1 MLGNILGAGDP
12 KRLMGKPSVWRRGGA
27 GIAVAGAIHALLLL
41 AIAGRGV
48 PARAAGD
55 DRSHARAKATARV
68 ERSAILGSAEAEI
81 AAGRTTLGETII
93 RLGAIDRIE
102 ETGDVDEAIRDRDLS
117 LAIYRAMRVEIS
129 AAIARGE
136 PIEMAVLHATQRDG
150 RAARYKRMYPRLAD
164 ALANGGGNC
173 VALSTLA
180 ALLAHD
186 AGRGDVSAFRVYSNH
201 VAPEVAGFHF
211 GMVKRC
217 HGAGEKL
224 ATRDLLFAY
233 ARARATS
240 DAEPFAFPHTDDT
253 CDDPGD
259 VFGEAQLKGD
269 DPPAMPAR
277 RDDAVAAAS
286 ALAQKARDDD
296 ADCKRRTVLEEY
308 DDDVEVIGADG
319 HTLGGVG
326 VPRLATL
333 DLAGHAKS
341 AACFDRRV
349 GAMNDSDPDAY
360 VLALG
365 DAALATEDAARVF
378 AASGELDVAREY
390 ERRLAAHRA
399 KAAAPLERVIAR
411 LSSDDPAVDTSLVL
425 MNAGRLVALG
435 EGGRTAM
442 MLASERHRG
451 FWEIANLMTRPSSQI
466 GAIKRWGE
474 KPADVQRDVIAS
486 LPCAS
491 ETFRAQLRSAA
502 LPEATAIL
510 AACDERVHTL
520 ALATSRAKR

>member
-1 MLGNILGAGDP
+1 
-12 KRLMGKPSVWRRGGA
+12 MGKPSVWKRGGA
-27 GIAVAGAIHALLLL
+27 GIAVAGVLHALLLL

-48 PARAAGD
+48 PARAAAD
-55 DRSHARAKATARV
+55 DPSHLRAKATARL
-68 ERSAILGSAEAEI
+68 ERSAILRSAESEI

-102 ETGDVDEAIRDRDLS
+102 ETGEADEATLDRDRS
-117 LAIYRAMRVEIS
+117 LAIYRAMRVEVS

-136 PIEMAVLHATQRDG
+136 PIEKAVLQATEKDG
-150 RAARYKRMYPRLAD
+150 RAARYKRMYPRLTD

-186 AGRGDVSAFRVYSNH
+186 AGRGDVSGFRVYSNH

-211 GMVKRC
+211 GMVRRC
-217 HGAGEKL
+217 HGPGEKL

-233 ARARATS
+233 ARARATG
-240 DAEPFAFPHTDDT
+240 DAEPFSFPHTDDD

-259 VFGEAQLKGD
+259 VFGEAQLKRD

-277 RDDAVAAAS
+277 PTDPVAVAAN
-286 ALAQKARDDD
+286 ALAEKTRVDDTE
-296 ADCKRRTVLEEY
+296 CKRRTVLEEY
-308 DDDVEVIGADG
+308 DEDVEVIGANG
-319 HTLGGVG
+319 HSLGGVG
-326 VPRLATL
+326 VPRFATL

-341 AACFDRRV
+341 ASCFDRRV
-349 GAMNDSDPDAY
+349 GAMTDSDPDAY
-360 VLALG
+360 VLTLG

-390 ERRLAAHRA
+390 ERRLAAHRS

-451 FWEIANLMTRPSSQI
+451 FWEIANLMTRPSSQV

-491 ETFRAQLRSAA
+491 ETFRAQLRSVA
-502 LPEATAIL
+502 LPEATAII
-510 AACDERVHTL
+510 AACDERVHTI

>member
-1 MLGNILGAGDP
+1 MAG
-12 KRLMGKPSVWRRGGA
+12 V
-27 GIAVAGAIHALLLL
+27 VHAALLL
-41 AIAGRGV
+41 AIAGRAAR
-48 PARAAGD
+48 PAHAAD
-55 DRSHARAKATARV
+55 EDRTHTQAKAAARL
-68 ERSAILGSAEAEI
+68 ERGAILRSAESEI
-81 AAGRTTLGETII
+81 AAGRTTLGEIII
-93 RLGAIDRIE
+93 RLGAVDRIE
-102 ETGDVDEAIRDRDLS
+102 ETGEADDATRDRDHS
-117 LAIYRAMRVEIS
+117 LTIYRAMRVEVS

-136 PIEMAVLHATQRDG
+136 PIEKAVLHATEKDG

-186 AGRGDVSAFRVYSNH
+186 AGRHDVSGFRVYANH

-217 HGAGEKL
+217 HGEGEKL

-233 ARARATS
+233 ARARATN
-240 DAEPFAFPHTDDT
+240 DAEPFSFPHTDDA

-259 VFGEAQLKGD
+259 VFGGTQLRGD
-269 DPPAMPAR
+269 DPPAGPAR
-277 RDDAVAAAS
+277 PRESAAAS
-286 ALAQKARDDD
+286 ALAQMPPDDD
-296 ADCKRRTVLEEY
+296 ADCRRRTVLEEY
-308 DDDVEVIGADG
+308 DEDVEVIGENG

-349 GAMNDSDPDAY
+349 AAMNDSDPDVY

-378 AASGELDVAREY
+378 AATGELDVAREY
-390 ERRLAAHRA
+390 ERRLAAQRG
-399 KAAAPLERVIAR
+399 KAAAPLEHVIAR
-411 LSSDDPAVDTSLVL
+411 LSSDDPAVDTSAVL
-425 MNAGRLVALG
+425 MNAGRLIALG

-451 FWEIANLMTRPSSQI
+451 FWELANLMTRPSSQV

-474 KPADVQRDVIAS
+474 KPADVQRDVVAA

-491 ETFRAQLRSAA
+491 ETFRAQLRSVA

-510 AACDERVHTL
+510 AACDERVHTI
-520 ALATSRAKR
+520 ALAASRAKR